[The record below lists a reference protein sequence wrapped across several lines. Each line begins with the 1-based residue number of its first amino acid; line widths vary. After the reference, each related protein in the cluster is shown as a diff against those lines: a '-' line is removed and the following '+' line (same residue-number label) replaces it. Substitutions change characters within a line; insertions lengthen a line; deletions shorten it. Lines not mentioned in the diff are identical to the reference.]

1 MGEAASTLHAAAAF
15 LRTKSSM
22 SVRSLICAASRPA
35 MPTVHAPSPRPTK
48 LTYVPPTPPPT
59 KYQMPGDNAENDD
72 WQDDPW
78 NGGGRRR

>member
-1 MGEAASTLHAAAAF
+1 
-15 LRTKSSM
+15 
-22 SVRSLICAASRPA
+22 

-48 LTYVPPTPPPT
+48 LTYVPPTPQPT